1 MKIDVSKLDFRSL
14 NKAFTEMES
23 SVAFSSRGGRVFAEV
38 C

>member
-1 MKIDVSKLDFRSL
+1 MKIDVSKLSFKSL
-14 NKAFTEMES
+14 DKALQEMEA